1 MAGAVEDLQFA
12 VGDAL
17 LQRES
22 GPVRVVLAT
31 GDDDGWTGNL
41 GVMALGLGL
50 LIGLELGDDGVDIA
64 EHVAIGE
71 QVGEEMGHRR
81 RAESGAEVLK
91 GVAPTV
97 ADAAFL
103 ISLDARRNELLLRVV
118 AGAAHDQRRGPLR
131 AVVVHPDQ
139 HRRADGAADQDGA
152 LAGIGIVDRLP
163 AGLCDVLHGEP
174 SACLRRPPVARQI
187 DGDAAIPG
195 GHLCHLEDP
204 ARLVHRV
211 WMHEGHN
218 RAALAHRLVIKR
230 SVDVLGHALPTW
242 DWVVGSAPPALAQ
255 RLKMQCTGI
264 RRSGAGP
271 EAARSNRSR
280 LPVSD
285 SAGQPC
291 RPMSALRRALR
302 DARDGHR
309 FIGWRLH
316 RQGQ

>member
-1 MAGAVEDLQFA
+1 MPRAARQDRAGARGAARMLASEAPPRRSLAPACGAWEQAVGGQKFDHVAVERRRLLDLTGMAGAVEDLQFA
-12 VGDAL
+12 AGDAL

-22 GPVRVVLAT
+22 GPVRVVLAA
-31 GDDDGWTGNL
+31 GDDDGWAGDL

-91 GVAPTV
+91 SVAPTV
-97 ADAAFL
+97 ADAVFL
-103 ISLDARRNELLLRVV
+103 ISLDAWWDELLLRIV

-131 AVVVHPDQ
+131 GAVVHPDQ
-139 HRRADGAADQDGA
+139 HRCADGAADQDGA

-163 AGLCDVLHGEP
+163 TGLCDVLHGEP
-174 SACLRRPPVARQI
+174 GARLRRLPVARQI

-218 RAALAHRLVIKR
+218 RAALAHRLVIER
-230 SVDVLGHALPTW
+230 SVDVLGHALPTS
-242 DWVVGSAPPALAQ
+242 DWVVGSTPPALA
-255 RLKMQCTGI
+255 
-264 RRSGAGP
+264 GA
-271 EAARSNRSR
+271 
-280 LPVSD
+280 V
-285 SAGQPC
+285 
-291 RPMSALRRALR
+291 
-302 DARDGHR
+302 
-309 FIGWRLH
+309 
-316 RQGQ
+316 